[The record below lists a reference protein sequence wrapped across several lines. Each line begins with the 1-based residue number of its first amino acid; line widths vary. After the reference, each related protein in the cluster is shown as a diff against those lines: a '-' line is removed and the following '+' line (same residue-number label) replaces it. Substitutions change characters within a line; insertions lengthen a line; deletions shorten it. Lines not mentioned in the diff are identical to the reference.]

1 MTKDKRHAK
10 WRREDDNESE
20 FLHKRAG
27 RMLVPSFEPIK
38 KGTQGKENLP
48 CVQKNVPK
56 N

>member
-1 MTKDKRHAK
+1 MLKDKRHVK
-10 WRREDDNESE
+10 WRREKDGE
-20 FLHKRAG
+20 FWHKRAG
-27 RMLVPSFEPIK
+27 KMLVPSFEPIK